1 MLKDLIQWI
10 LDALLS
16 WRQEEGVLLDIQLSE
31 RMQSAI
37 DLWTMLYKG
46 ETPYSTQGEMVR
58 SLRLP
63 KVLAEELA
71 RMVTIELRTELHGSK
86 RAEFL
91 NDTYKRL
98 VQTIRPHVENA
109 CAKGGFVFKPY
120 VSDGKIIVDCVG
132 AERFLPSDHDS
143 NGDICGGAFISH
155 VVQGGK
161 LYTRIEWHYFTGDT
175 YHIQNT
181 AYVSDNKESRG
192 RSIALSAVPQWADIE
207 AHTTVQGLSR
217 PLFSYF
223 RMPFANKID
232 PDSPAGVS
240 VFADAVELIEDADR
254 QYSRL
259 LWEFEGGELAIDADV
274 DALRYDKKNP
284 NGRLARGRER
294 LFRRLDIQQGDKG
307 LYEVFSPQLRDAS
320 LTNGL
325 NEILIHI
332 EDACGFARG
341 TISRLTGT
349 VEKTAEEIKSTRQ
362 RTYTLVSDVQKA
374 LQNALEGL
382 VATMDALCDLYSL
395 CPKGAVDASFE
406 FDDSVVC
413 DRAAEFSEKQQLVS
427 AGIMQPYEFRMWYFG
442 EDEETAKAAVQRD
455 ILYEDDL

>member
-10 LDALLS
+10 LDVLRL
-16 WRQEEGVLLDIQLSE
+16 WRQEDDVLLDIQLSE
-31 RMQSAI
+31 KMQSAI

-46 ETPYSTQGEMVR
+46 ETPYAEAGETVR

-63 KVLAEELA
+63 KVLADELA
-71 RMVTIELRTELHGSK
+71 RMVTIELRTELHGSE

-91 NDTYKRL
+91 NDTYQKL
-98 VQTIRPHVENA
+98 IETVRPHVENA
-109 CAKGGFVFKPY
+109 CAKGGIVFKPY
-120 VSDGKIIVDCVG
+120 VSDGKVVVDCVG

-143 NGDICGGAFISH
+143 SGKICGGAFISH
-155 VVQGGK
+155 IVRGGK
-161 LYTRIEWHYFTGDT
+161 IYTRIEWHYFTDDT
-175 YHIQNT
+175 YHVQNM

-192 RSIALSAVPQWADIE
+192 RSIALSAVPEWADIE
-207 AHTTVQGLSR
+207 PHTTVQGLSR

-232 PDSPAGVS
+232 PNSPAGVS

-284 NGRLARGRER
+284 NGRLASGRGR
-294 LFRRLDIQQGDKG
+294 LFRRLDIPQGDKG
-307 LYEVFSPQLRDAS
+307 LYEVFSPSLRDNS

-341 TISRLTGT
+341 TISKLTGT
-349 VEKTAEEIKSTRQ
+349 TEKTAEEIKSAKQ
-362 RTYTLVSDVQKA
+362 RTYALVSDVQKA
-374 LQNALEGL
+374 LQHALEEL
-382 VATMDALCDLYSL
+382 VEAMDALCDLYSL
-395 CPKGAVDASFE
+395 CPKGAVDVSFE

-413 DRAAEFSEKQQLVS
+413 DRKSEFAEKLQLLS
-427 AGIMQPYEFRMWYFG
+427 AGIMQPYAFRMWYFG
-442 EDEETAKAAVQRD
+442 EDEETAKAAVQKD
-455 ILYEDDL
+455 MLYEDDL